1 MEGLTE
7 SVVTSKGQTTL
18 PKKVRDALGLQPGD
32 KLRYAVLKNGGV
44 WFGKVQPI
52 ENLKGALH
60 YDGPPKTLE
69 QMKLGIIE
77 GATEWF
83 TGRGAAEEE
92 EARRAAGHA
101 VAEEATRK

>member
-1 MEGLTE
+1 MKDVTE

-32 KLRYAVLKNGGV
+32 KLRYAVLRNGGV

-52 ENLKGALH
+52 ENLKGILH
-60 YDGPPKTLE
+60 YDGPPVTLE
-69 QMKLGIIE
+69 DMKRGIIE

-83 TGRGAAEEE
+83 TGRGEAEEE
-92 EARRAAGHA
+92 EAKRTASRA
-101 VAEEATRK
+101 VAEEAAPR

>member
-1 MEGLTE
+1 MEGLAE

-52 ENLKGALH
+52 ESLFGMLH
-60 YDGPPKTLE
+60 YDGPPVSLE
-69 QMKLGIIE
+69 DMERGIIE
-77 GATEWF
+77 S
-83 TGRGAAEEE
+83 
-92 EARRAAGHA
+92 A
-101 VAEEATRK
+101 VASALGEEYVKHIKDVPASTPAKALHG